1 MTVDPVGSTSSTPIK
16 DVLGKGATPP
26 AKDQFGQD
34 TFLKLLVAQLPYQD
48 PTSPMD
54 GSQFLAQTAQFTS
67 VEKLAE
73 VAKLEGQLLATQRV
87 VQASTLIGRS
97 VTYAGP
103 DGADVTG
110 VVTAARLTPDGPVLR
125 VGSADVP
132 VAQVKEV
139 RSSSA

>member
-16 DVLGKGATPP
+16 DVLGRGTPAAP
-26 AKDQFGQD
+26 KEQFGQD
-34 TFLKLLVAQLPYQD
+34 TFLKLLVAQLRYQD

-73 VAKLEGQLLATQRV
+73 VAKLETQMLAAQRV
-87 VQASTLIGRS
+87 MQASTLIGRH

-103 DGADVTG
+103 QGADVTG
-110 VVTAARLTPDGPVLR
+110 VVTAARLGPDGPVLR
-125 VGSADVP
+125 VGSDDVP

-139 RSSSA
+139 RSSAA